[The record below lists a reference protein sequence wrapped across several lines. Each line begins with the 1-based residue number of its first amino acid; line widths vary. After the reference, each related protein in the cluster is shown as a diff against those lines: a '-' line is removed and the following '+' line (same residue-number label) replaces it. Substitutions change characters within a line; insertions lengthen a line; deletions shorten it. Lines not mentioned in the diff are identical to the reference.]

1 MLIDKLGQD
10 IISNYCNYL
19 RCTGMLSGLS
29 SESDSPY
36 INSRVAENTFCLVT
50 GAENLGRADC
60 SADAKLGKV
69 GIGIKTFL
77 AQNNNTLQKIAEF
90 NRDASSIRNKSP
102 KEVVYIIANLR
113 NERILSTMRIYGLDT
128 MIYHCIV
135 REPNIIKICEYS
147 MDLID
152 IKNIINIKE
161 SNNRNTISFE
171 DGKNEY
177 SFNLNKNTLF
187 KRFDTRESLLSIKV
201 EIIKNPY
208 NLLTR
213 LMAYETDVKKE
224 THKVKNKSVILPLF
238 SDRGGRN
245 VPKKSGLNQWNAA
258 GRARNHNE
266 VYISIP
272 KWIHRNFPEFF
283 PGRDVP
289 FVLKLPNGNELSAKV
304 CQDDGKALMSNP
316 NSALGEWILREVMNL
331 KEGELLTYER
341 LEVIGIDSVEVYK
354 ISDEEYRIDFRP
366 MGTYD
371 EFVEENEEGL

>member
-10 IISNYCNYL
+10 VANNYCNYL

-60 SADAKLGKV
+60 SADAKLGKI

-90 NRDASSIRNKSP
+90 NRDASLIRNKSS
-102 KEVVYIIANLR
+102 KEVVNIIANLR

-128 MIYHCIV
+128 MIYHCII

-152 IKNIINIKE
+152 IKNIKNIKE

-171 DGKNEY
+171 DGENEY

-208 NLLTR
+208 NMLTR

-224 THKVKNKSVILPLF
+224 THKVKYESVILPLF

-258 GRARNHNE
+258 GRLRNHNE

-272 KWIHRNFPEFF
+272 KWIHRSFPEFF
-283 PGRDVP
+283 PDREIP

-341 LEVIGIDSVEVYK
+341 LEVIGVDSVEVYK
-354 ISDEEYRIDFRP
+354 ISDEEYKIDFRP
-366 MGTYD
+366 MGAYD
-371 EFVEENEEGL
+371 EFVEENGDR